1 MSKVEQDTDELRPE
15 YSRED
20 FGQMVRGKYAARLVE
35 ENNVVILEP
44 DVAKAFPN
52 EKAVNEALRAL
63 LRTTPALDGRRG
75 AGAGGG
81 RSITAIKSDE

>member
-63 LRTTPALDGRRG
+63 LRTTLALDGRRG
-75 AGAGGG
+75 AGAGG
-81 RSITAIKSDE
+81 DEA

>member
-1 MSKVEQDTDELRPE
+1 MSKVERDTDELRPE
-15 YSRED
+15 YSRAD
-20 FGQMVRGKYAARLVE
+20 FGPMVRGKYAARLAE

-63 LRTTPALDGRRG
+63 LKLIESTRQLPHVHGHG
-75 AGAGGG
+75 
-81 RSITAIKSDE
+81 

>member
-20 FGQMVRGKYAARLVE
+20 FGQMVRGKYAARLAE
-35 ENNVVILEP
+35 ENNVVVLEP

-63 LRTTPALDGRRG
+63 LKLIESTRQLPHVHG
-75 AGAGGG
+75 
-81 RSITAIKSDE
+81 